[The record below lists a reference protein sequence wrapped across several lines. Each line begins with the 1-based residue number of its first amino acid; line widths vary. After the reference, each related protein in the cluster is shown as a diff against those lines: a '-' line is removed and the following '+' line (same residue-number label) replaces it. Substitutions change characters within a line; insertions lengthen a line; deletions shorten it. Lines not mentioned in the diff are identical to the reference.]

1 MGQAPNTEHRTPNAE
16 RGEVSEFDVRRSMF
30 GVRCFLH
37 VLAFQRIE
45 FINIGC
51 SVVAID
57 SDDEG
62 EADGGFGDGDRK
74 DRDHYST
81 RWLWLGAEAPEGD
94 EVQVRGREHQ
104 LDSD

>member
-1 MGQAPNTEHRTPNAE
+1 
-16 RGEVSEFDVRRSMF
+16 MF

-57 SDDEG
+57 GNDEG
-62 EADGGFGDGDRK
+62 EANRGFGGGDGDRK
-74 DRDHYST
+74 DRDHYSS
-81 RWLWLGAEAPEGD
+81 WLLLLRAEAPEDD
-94 EVQVRGREHQ
+94 EV
-104 LDSD
+104 